1 MLQHIKL
8 GSLWRPQNTRD
19 DNMTML
25 LTNIFLFLNQ
35 YIELKMRIHY
45 NQYLYLQNEMHA
57 LTIFLPTEKVWC
69 ESHNSFVFRLS
80 QHPKNWTLQG
90 KRL

>member
-1 MLQHIKL
+1 
-8 GSLWRPQNTRD
+8 
-19 DNMTML
+19 MTIL

-57 LTIFLPTEKVWC
+57 LTIFLATE
-69 ESHNSFVFRLS
+69 N
-80 QHPKNWTLQG
+80 
-90 KRL
+90 